1 MRKLFW
7 ALGIAGIPFSFIFAE
22 SDLVSLQQALAIA
35 AANNPSYQIARRTIE
50 TYENKRILTRAGF
63 MPTISSDISYKRAT
77 ANSPTGPWVS
87 SQTSSLM
94 SGGKEDWESF
104 NNYSLSLTV
113 NQTIWDFKTYYYY
126 QSNALWRDAAT
137 AEAATNANNLYL
149 SVIQNYFAVVAAD
162 ANARA
167 AESVVAQME
176 RRLET
181 ARTQVQNGVR
191 TPVEALR
198 AEAELASARLNLVK
212 AENARRTTRK
222 ALATVLGL
230 DPATD
235 IAVDSDA
242 TVADPPT
249 EEVGEAVVRALR
261 ESPDCRALREKIA
274 AARMNARGARG
285 DFYPQF
291 KATAGVTYTG
301 YEFDAM
307 EYNWYV
313 GASLSWNLFAGLA
326 TDTQVRDAD
335 NTVAIH
341 EISLRNVEQN
351 IRYEVENAYLALRE
365 ARERA
370 APARALYDAAKSALA
385 LAEERFAQG
394 VGTTTE
400 ITDAQASFNQ
410 ATATLIQARTDLETA
425 KARVR
430 KALGIGYRDIT
441 ANGGL

>member
-1 MRKLFW
+1 MRKMLF
-7 ALGIAGIPFSFIFAE
+7 GIGVLCAPLFVLAANE
-22 SDLVSLQQALAIA
+22 VVSLQKAFEIA
-35 AANNPSYQIARRTIE
+35 AANNPSYQVARRNIE
-50 TYENKRILTRAGF
+50 TYENKRRLTRAGF
-63 MPTISSDISYKRAT
+63 MPTVSSEVSYKRAT

-126 QSNALWRDAAT
+126 ESNTLWRDAA
-137 AEAATNANNLYL
+137 AADAATSANSIYL
-149 SVIQNYFAVVAAD
+149 SVVQNYFSVVAAD
-162 ANARA
+162 ASARA

-181 ARTQVQNGVR
+181 ARMQVQNGVR

-198 AEAELASARLNLVK
+198 AEADLASARLSLVK

-230 DPATD
+230 DPSTD
-235 IAVDSDA
+235 IAVDAEA
-242 TVADPPT
+242 TVAEPPV
-249 EEVGEAVVRALR
+249 EEVSEAVARALR

-274 AARMNARGARG
+274 AARLSARAARG

-291 KATAGVTYTG
+291 KANAGVTYTG

-326 TDTQVRDAD
+326 TDTQARDAD
-335 NTVAIH
+335 NNVVIY
-341 EISLRNVEQN
+341 ELNLRNTEQN

-365 ARERA
+365 ARERE
-370 APARALYDAAKSALA
+370 APAKALYEAAKAALA

-394 VGTTTE
+394 VGTITE

-430 KALGIGYRDIT
+430 KALGLGYQELT
-441 ANGGL
+441 SHGGW